1 MIAEILRSYALTLE
15 YLRRLIADVPDDQ
28 LTCQPGGVANHP
40 AWVIGHLTYS
50 CQAIGEELG
59 LAPWLPAD
67 WASRFG
73 TRSVPV
79 ETRATY
85 PPKGE
90 LLAALADGQQR
101 VEEGL
106 VTLGEEGIRRPLPD
120 VRYRTTFPTIGDAAL
135 HVLTAHAAV
144 HVGQVSAWRRA
155 AGFPALREPFL

>member
-1 MIAEILRSYALTLE
+1 MAR
-15 YLRRLIADVPDDQ
+15 
-28 LTCQPGGVANHP
+28 QPGGVVNHP

-73 TRSVPV
+73 IGSVPV

-90 LLAALADGQQR
+90 LLAALADGQRR

-106 VTLGEEGIRRPLPD
+106 VILGEERIRRPLPD
-120 VRYRTTFPTIGDAAL
+120 ERYRATFPTIGDAAL
-135 HVLTAHAAV
+135 RVLTAHAAM

-155 AGFPALREPFL
+155 AGFPVLRDAFL